1 MLMRVLGANNPRMIY
16 SDNYGNKMNTVFLT
30 KMELK
35 DGLCRPL
42 RLTNRPTFPGLTRF
56 STYCVVVDGGNF
68 RVLLPTPPKLIIATY
83 STEVD
88 YGIPWSSIYGTFT
101 VERFYPKP
109 EPSLLVRT
117 TSLRQSFSSVLLYNT
132 RIHFSWDGNQ
142 RWFSTAD
149 RFGCQYTKACMIQA
163 SERRFFDILQDWGV
177 CAKNLH
183 HSRKAQSILWS
194 RMLKLLMI
202 QASNDQ
208 GMGSIQA
215 SEIETIAADQH
226 WDEAWAGEGGGLG
239 HDGKLEVGRSVRD
252 VLYQDRQLHIRCQR
266 FKIDS
271 FTSVVDDS
279 R

>member
-16 SDNYGNKMNTVFLT
+16 SGNYGNKMNTVFLT

-142 RWFSTAD
+142 RWLLLIDLDVSTQKPAW
-149 RFGCQYTKACMIQA
+149 F
-163 SERRFFDILQDWGV
+163 RRLSKG
-177 CAKNLH
+177 
-183 HSRKAQSILWS
+183 SSIS
-194 RMLKLLMI
+194 CK
-202 QASNDQ
+202 
-208 GMGSIQA
+208 
-215 SEIETIAADQH
+215 T
-226 WDEAWAGEGGGLG
+226 EA
-239 HDGKLEVGRSVRD
+239 SVRRIYINQER
-252 VLYQDRQLHIRCQR
+252 LSR
-266 FKIDS
+266 FYDPECWS
-271 FTSVVDDS
+271 FWWFRRLMTRVWGAFRRLRSKRLLRISTGMKLGLVKGGA
-279 R
+279 